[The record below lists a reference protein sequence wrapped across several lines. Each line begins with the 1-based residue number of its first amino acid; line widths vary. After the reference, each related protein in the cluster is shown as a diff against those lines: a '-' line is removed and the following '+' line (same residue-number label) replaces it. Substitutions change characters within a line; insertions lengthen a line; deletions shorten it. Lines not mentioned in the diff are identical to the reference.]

1 MQMLTVQSQSCSPQK
16 NAGIMQFHALLL
28 NFIGRIH
35 MADAVELGHLY
46 DLAQQLVDKSNK
58 EDIAE
63 CARQLALIVTHYK
76 MKFGEIDLDDTLA
89 MVDIDKPSH
98 DQIQI
103 LAIGMET
110 LIDLL
115 ANVVT
120 D

>member
-1 MQMLTVQSQSCSPQK
+1 
-16 NAGIMQFHALLL
+16 
-28 NFIGRIH
+28 

-46 DLAQQLVDKSNK
+46 NLAEQLVEKASK
-58 EDIAE
+58 EDVAE